1 MAGPRII
8 PKGTKFWDASG
19 PQVLSTPS
27 DIQKAYESGWCGAY
41 FEPEEHEAL
50 MAENLALTG
59 FSSIESAAYANGW
72 VGSGAGKLSTPFVHV
87 MEYFPGCWPGPAQTR
102 GDCVSHGG
110 KNSGLMSMSCEVA
123 AGKPD
128 EVTGKTEGI
137 PEVPEEGIKQ
147 GVFSTEAIY
156 WYRGHNGD
164 GWFCL
169 LPGQMVSGDV
179 AKPIEEVQV
188 GDTVISADGT
198 RTRVKAIKSH
208 TSFKPIAKV
217 DAVGLPG
224 IEVTSDHKVLVYRI
238 GQTNSGRLITPA
250 SAAAAQKEFEL
261 CQAAAERPSSKVE
274 ASSVRYQ
281 AFKEREA
288 EWIEAGGLGR
298 GDHLLYPRFREK
310 AAEPSH
316 PLLDSPEGRWLI
328 GYFMGNGWAGSKRRI
343 EISVPRKRPE
353 LVAKLVSSLQ
363 AIGFS
368 PQVRE
373 YSRPSKAL
381 RITLGSRV
389 LHDFFKQE
397 VYCGK
402 TKNFPSWA
410 VGDRDVV
417 DGLLA
422 ADGYVVQ
429 DRGLFSFSSTSYSLI
444 DGVRASFAEWGTAT
458 TVKEHSPS
466 RRGRYANAKKL
477 WVLSEV
483 PDSGRVWVD
492 DKYICHPVRGN
503 EMNEGPNTVYDI
515 SVECSTESFIANGS
529 IVHNC
534 SAAARV
540 MQKSSGLWI
549 RKNYQE
555 IGLDLTRYDGRLA
568 GKWGSSPPTGKVADQ
583 GKMNLVRAFAEAK
596 TAEARRDAIA
606 NGYAG
611 FTCGMEGFS
620 NKRDSNGLSQR
631 QGEWAHSMTT
641 IGFDDRPVIKQKY
654 GDSLELI
661 LNSWGIWNSGPRDIL
676 DSAQFVPADKKDLWI
691 RLDIVNPTTGNIM
704 IPKGSFW
711 ARSRDVSRREWLAT
725 SSVNGWP
732 KRNLENWGGSL
743 AG

>member
-72 VGSGAGKLSTPFVHV
+72 VGSGAGKLSTPFIHV

-164 GWFCL
+164 GWF
-169 LPGQMVSGDV
+169 
-179 AKPIEEVQV
+179 
-188 GDTVISADGT
+188 
-198 RTRVKAIKSH
+198 
-208 TSFKPIAKV
+208 
-217 DAVGLPG
+217 
-224 IEVTSDHKVLVYRI
+224 
-238 GQTNSGRLITPA
+238 
-250 SAAAAQKEFEL
+250 
-261 CQAAAERPSSKVE
+261 
-274 ASSVRYQ
+274 
-281 AFKEREA
+281 
-288 EWIEAGGLGR
+288 
-298 GDHLLYPRFREK
+298 
-310 AAEPSH
+310 
-316 PLLDSPEGRWLI
+316 
-328 GYFMGNGWAGSKRRI
+328 
-343 EISVPRKRPE
+343 
-353 LVAKLVSSLQ
+353 
-363 AIGFS
+363 
-368 PQVRE
+368 
-373 YSRPSKAL
+373 
-381 RITLGSRV
+381 
-389 LHDFFKQE
+389 
-397 VYCGK
+397 
-402 TKNFPSWA
+402 
-410 VGDRDVV
+410 
-417 DGLLA
+417 
-422 ADGYVVQ
+422 
-429 DRGLFSFSSTSYSLI
+429 
-444 DGVRASFAEWGTAT
+444 
-458 TVKEHSPS
+458 
-466 RRGRYANAKKL
+466 
-477 WVLSEV
+477 
-483 PDSGRVWVD
+483 
-492 DKYICHPVRGN
+492 
-503 EMNEGPNTVYDI
+503 
-515 SVECSTESFIANGS
+515 
-529 IVHNC
+529 C